1 MPASTI
7 LAAAV
12 IAASA
17 VAPHGAHMK
26 VCSGARC
33 ETLSAPARSMRL
45 QLGAHE
51 TATWQGRCYVGG
63 ARVNGRRGRWDDR
76 AAEYTWGRVWF
87 DGLTFYN
94 ERRVSVRVS
103 ASC

>member
-1 MPASTI
+1 MIGT
-7 LAAAV
+7 AAV
-12 IAASA
+12 IAAAALSA
-17 VAPHGAHMK
+17 GHASVK
-26 VCSGARC
+26 VCAGERC
-33 ETLSAPARSMRL
+33 AVRAEPARSL
-45 QLGAHE
+45 SLELGPHE
-51 TATWQGRCYVGG
+51 TATWQGRCYVSG
-63 ARVNGRRGRWDDR
+63 ARVNGMRGRWDDR